1 VGSTTAVVSAKNGK
15 RMGLRPAPGAY
26 TAFIRW
32 QLVHDQL
39 TLAQVDDHAGLQD
52 GYLGKAM

>member
-1 VGSTTAVVSAKNGK
+1 VSAKNGK

-26 TAFIRW
+26 TAFIQAIRW